1 MYLLDSNIFIT
12 AKNRHYGFD
21 FVPAFWDWL
30 DAGHTAG
37 VLCSTSKVRQ
47 ELLAGQDE
55 LTQWATER
63 TPLFL
68 SPDAAMLPS
77 LRLLTQW
84 ATSAS
89 FTPAAIAT
97 FLNSADF
104 ELVAY
109 AHAHQHTVVTHEQP
123 SPLSKKRILIPDA
136 CDAMD
141 VPWMDPFTMLKQA
154 QARFVLGGTP

>member
-12 AKNRHYGFD
+12 AKNRHYGFE

-30 DAGHTAG
+30 DNGHAAG

-55 LTQWATER
+55 LTRWANGR
-63 TPLFL
+63 SPLFL
-68 SPDAAMLPS
+68 SPDQAMLPS

-89 FTPAAIAT
+89 FTQAAVAT
-97 FLNSADF
+97 FLASADF
-104 ELVAY
+104 ELIAY

-123 SPLSKKRILIPDA
+123 SPLAKKRILIPDA
-136 CDAMD
+136 CDAMG
-141 VPWMDPFTMLKQA
+141 VPWMDPFSMLKQTR
-154 QARFVLGGTP
+154 ARFVLGVSA

>member
-30 DAGHTAG
+30 DSGHTAG

-55 LTQWATER
+55 LTQWATGR
-63 TPLFL
+63 APLFL
-68 SPDAAMLPS
+68 SPDAAIVPS
-77 LRLLTQW
+77 LKQLTQW

-89 FTPAAIAT
+89 FTPAASRCEERAARRYPDRGRGLPRMEVLT
-97 FLNSADF
+97 
-104 ELVAY
+104 
-109 AHAHQHTVVTHEQP
+109 QP
-123 SPLSKKRILIPDA
+123 SRKTSTCLTLPSRPL
-136 CDAMD
+136 
-141 VPWMDPFTMLKQA
+141 T
-154 QARFVLGGTP
+154 